1 MSKLVPV
8 LMVFMVTCQA
18 HAFFVP
24 ILNCQ
29 SQSKTYS
36 LEIKQDGGDITL
48 VLGNRKPY
56 SVGQVGGKKPGS
68 KKYRIST
75 TMNNSFIIHSRMLAE
90 FYHSGDAQELV
101 AGLMYQRPEFDG
113 DQDLVHGYASDL
125 VHGLICR

>member
-8 LMVFMVTCQA
+8 LMVFTFSFHA

-24 ILNCQ
+24 ILSCH
-29 SQSKTYS
+29 SQSKTHN
-36 LEIKQDGGDITL
+36 LEIKQDGSDITL
-48 VLGNRKPY
+48 SLGNRKPY

-68 KKYRIST
+68 KKYRVSAS
-75 TMNNSFIIHSRMLAE
+75 MNNSFIIHNRMLAE

-125 VHGLICR
+125 VHELVCR